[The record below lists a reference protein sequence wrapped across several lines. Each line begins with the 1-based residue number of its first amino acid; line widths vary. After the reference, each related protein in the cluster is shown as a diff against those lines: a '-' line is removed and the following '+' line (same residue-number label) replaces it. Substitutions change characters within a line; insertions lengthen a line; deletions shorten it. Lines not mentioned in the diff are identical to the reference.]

1 MEQNRNSPTASRPSL
16 LRRIV
21 KWLFL
26 LFLAAFFLCVGL
38 LVFIRLAMDGN
49 LLARLMVPRLEMA
62 LHKKI
67 SLNSMSLSWLSLG
80 TAKISVSKLEVR
92 DHSGNLLLLR
102 VPEAVCEIDALS
114 ALVGTPKINRI
125 AISDPE
131 ALLPPLSI
139 LRREAEVPRIAG
151 RRPWFVSPVVRN
163 FVLSGGRIYSPAA
176 DLKDPSKKPIIS
188 NIEMALS
195 GASLDGLESFSVKGT
210 APGTDGS
217 VQIDG
222 QLTSMPFSGEGW
234 RGRLRIR
241 IERFPVSPFRLPA
254 SYLNFD
260 FPFLEGLLD
269 LDATIKGA
277 SKHFHARGNLAFSD
291 VAIAPGDAFFRNARM
306 DKGWIRFTAD
316 RQDEN
321 FRLDLLEV
329 GLPGIKFGAEIKIN
343 NFSSRDRQVEI
354 SLKNGDVDFKRFFPL
369 LPLKLMKNEDRE
381 RLTEAGLNGH
391 ILIMG
396 ASWMGKPFEVFHE
409 KKGLGRLFVDAY
421 LDQVSGFIPGAALPV
436 KNATGRVRLSANEMI
451 FKGISVTIGSS
462 PIVINGWLSDLQTA
476 PKADLFLSV
485 NGHAQDFKPVFENRV
500 VAGLLQSW
508 VGSIADAQ
516 GGLSVTMDVK
526 GLLKKPSMKGRVALE
541 DFQCR
546 FSRFPLAMRKI
557 NGALRFRGSAVTF
570 NGLKGILGD
579 TSGEISGS
587 LSAHHVDITGDLRVA
602 PADLKKLNV
611 LSPEINISGPAPV
624 SLTLKGRHP
633 SLNFSARVNLK
644 NNSLRIG
651 SVIKKSRGVPLELDA
666 SGFSDSEA
674 TTVDQAYLI
683 LKGSR
688 ISAKGKIAKDGKTV
702 FYVNLPPKG
711 VSTNALMPFASPIL
725 DLQPGGRIE
734 GDAVIKIGADKS
746 AHLQLD
752 SSLIINHVSSRIAGF
767 HKRWDGVTGNL
778 RIRGRSLNAVL
789 ERAKIGSSEISGT
802 VSIMDFDNPK
812 VEIVLESPFL
822 DTTDFTAPPGY
833 VSKVTW
839 GEWIRSN
846 PAIKFLARSRGGAN
860 IKIAKGKTAT
870 RTFSNFQAV
879 FEGAQGLVKAPK
891 WQLVYAD
898 GTLRGTALFDIRG
911 HTRTPLSLEIQGD
924 NLRMERMLTSD
935 PDRVRLEGEVTTE
948 GRMEWRTSARREND
962 GVYKTGK
969 IEVRVQHGILTQ
981 QFDIPS
987 KISAAL
993 NFGSLVRG
1001 RLPDFFAQGLPFRRL
1016 TWTMEA
1022 FDNKWKIKDLK
1033 LSSDSAS
1040 IDGFGMYFDDQD
1052 RIDLKLDVSPLVGLD
1067 TIVSGILGNMLVRNG
1082 KTLSFPFRVRGLSNS
1097 LDVRLEPFEPLR
1109 SAEH

>member
-1 MEQNRNSPTASRPSL
+1 MEQNQNSSIASWPSL
-16 LRRIV
+16 LRRVV

-38 LVFIRLAMDGN
+38 VVFIRLAMDGN
-49 LLARLMVPRLEMA
+49 LLARFMIPRLEIA

-67 SLNSMSLSWLSLG
+67 SLNSINVSWLSLG
-80 TAKISVSKLEVR
+80 TAKISVRELEIR
-92 DHSGNLLLLR
+92 DHSGGLLLLR

-114 ALVGTPKINRI
+114 ALVGAPKINRI

-131 ALLPPLSI
+131 ALLPALPI
-139 LRREAEVPRIAG
+139 FREDAEAPSIAG
-151 RRPWFVSPVVRN
+151 RRPWFVRPVVHKLA
-163 FVLSGGRIYSPAA
+163 LSGGRIYSSTA
-176 DLKDPSKKPIIS
+176 DLDNPSQKPIIS

-195 GASLDGLESFSVKGT
+195 GASFYGLESFSVKGK

-222 QLTSMPFSGEGW
+222 QLTSMPFFGEEW
-234 RGRLRIR
+234 RSRLRIR
-241 IERFPVSPFRLPA
+241 IERFPVAPFRLPA

-260 FPFLEGLLD
+260 FPFLGGLLN
-269 LDATIKGA
+269 LDATIKGE
-277 SKHFHARGNLAFSD
+277 SNHFLARGNLAFSD
-291 VAIAPGDAFFRNARM
+291 IAIAPGDAFFRNARM

-316 RQDEN
+316 RQNEN
-321 FRLDLLEV
+321 LRLDLLEV
-329 GLPGIKFGAEIKIN
+329 GLPGIKFGAEIKIR
-343 NFSSRDRQVEI
+343 NFLSRDRQVEI
-354 SLKNGDVDFKRFFPL
+354 SLKNGDIDFKKFFPL

-391 ILIMG
+391 ILITS
-396 ASWMGKPFEVFHE
+396 ASWMGKPFDVFHE

-421 LDQVSGFIPGAALPV
+421 LDKVSGFIPGAALPV

-476 PKADLFLSV
+476 PKADLFLSL
-485 NGHAQDFKPVFENRV
+485 NGHAQDFRPVFENRL
-500 VAGLLQSW
+500 VAGLVQSW

-526 GLLKKPSMKGRVALE
+526 GLLKNPTMKGRVALE

-570 NGLKGILGD
+570 NGLKGTLGD

-587 LSAHHVDITGDLRVA
+587 LSAQHVDITGDFRVA

-611 LSPEINISGPAPV
+611 LSPTINISGSAPV

-633 SLNFSARVNLK
+633 TLNFSARVNLK
-644 NNSLRIG
+644 NNGLRIG
-651 SVIKKSRGVPLELDA
+651 SVVKKNPGTPLELDV

-683 LKGSR
+683 LDGTR
-688 ISAKGKIAKDGKTV
+688 ISAKGKIATDGKTV
-702 FYVNLPPKG
+702 FYINLPPKG
-711 VSTNALMPFASPIL
+711 VSTNALVPLADPTL

-734 GDAVIKIGADKS
+734 GDAAIKIGADKS
-746 AHLQLD
+746 ARLQLD
-752 SSLIINHVSSRIAGF
+752 SSLVINHVSLRLAGF
-767 HKRWDGVTGNL
+767 HKRWDGVTGSI
-778 RIRGRSLNAVL
+778 RIRGRSLKAVL
-789 ERAKIGSSEISGT
+789 DRAKIGGSEISGT
-802 VSIMDFDNPK
+802 IYVSDFDNPK

-822 DTTDFTAPPGY
+822 DTTDFTAPPGH

-839 GEWIRSN
+839 GEWIRAN
-846 PAIKFLARSRGGAN
+846 PAIRFLARSRGGAN
-860 IKIAKGKTAT
+860 VRIAKGKTAA
-870 RTFSNFQAV
+870 RSFSNFQAG

-891 WQLVYAD
+891 WQVEFAD
-898 GTLRGTALFDIRG
+898 GTLRGSALFDIRG
-911 HTRTPLSLEIQGD
+911 NTRTPLSLEIQGD
-924 NLRMERMLTSD
+924 HLRMERMLTSD
-935 PDRVRLEGEVTTE
+935 PDRVRIEGEVTTE
-948 GRMEWRTSARREND
+948 GRMEWRTSSRREHH
-962 GVYKTGK
+962 GIYKTGK
-969 IEVRVQHGILTQ
+969 IEVRVQDGILTQ

-1022 FDNKWKIKDLK
+1022 FDNKWKIKALK

-1067 TIVSGILGNMLVRNG
+1067 TIVSGILGNMFAKNG
-1082 KTLSFPFRVRGLSNS
+1082 KTLTFPFRVRGLSNS
-1097 LDVRLEPFEPLR
+1097 LDVRLEPFEPIT